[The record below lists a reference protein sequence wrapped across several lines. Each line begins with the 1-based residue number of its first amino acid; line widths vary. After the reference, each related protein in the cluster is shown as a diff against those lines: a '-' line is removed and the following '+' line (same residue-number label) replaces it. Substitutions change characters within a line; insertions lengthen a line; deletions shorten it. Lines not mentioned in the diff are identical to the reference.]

1 MVSQCRQMLGFSLC
15 IIGFLGSIVICALP
29 QWRVSAFIGANIV
42 TAQDFWEGLWMN
54 CVMQSTGQMQC
65 KIYDSLLALPQD
77 LQAARALVV
86 VAIIICVFGILLAIS
101 GGKCTNFVED
111 EASKAKVALASG
123 VVFLIAGVMVLIPV
137 CWSANTVIQDFY
149 NPLVTSAQRREL
161 GASLYIGLQILGIAL
176 ALLGW
181 VGVILVCALPMWRV
195 TAFIGNNIITSQTIW
210 EGIWMNCVHQST
222 GQMQC
227 KVYDS
232 LLALTSDLQA
242 ARALVVVSIVVGIVG
257 LLMSFAGGKCTNF
270 IADEA
275 GKARAGIAAGV
286 VLMVS
291 GILCLV
297 PVSWTAS
304 TIIRDFYNPLLND
317 AQRRELGGALYV
329 GWGAGLL
336 LVLGGALLCTSCPPR
351 DVKGRAT
358 SLRYF
363 PVKTPKPSSQSDS
376 VPSHKPPTPRSL
388 TPTKTYI

>member
-65 KIYDSLLALPQD
+65 KIYDSMLALPQD

-86 VAIIICVFGILLAIS
+86 VAIIICVFGILLAIT

-111 EASKAKVALASG
+111 ETSKAKVALASG

-137 CWSANTVIQDFY
+137 CWAANTVIQDFY

-317 AQRRELGGALYV
+317 AQRRELGSALYV

-351 DVKGRAT
+351 EVKGRAT
-358 SLRYF
+358 SLRFF

-376 VPSHKPPTPRSL
+376 VPSHQPPTPRSL